1 MFQLFQSASTS
12 TGNATKITFH
22 TMFSLTCRGTPTNMT
37 YHSKYAVTTKTTKV
51 TATLKTSSAAQ
62 DVHIFP
68 AKKKKEKGKNVSYF
82 SCGLRDGCVTQ
93 RPQVQEKQQ
102 AIMER
107 TVKIAD
113 GEERRSTR
121 TSGTT
126 GKDLWWRL

>member
-12 TGNATKITFH
+12 TGNAVKIIFH
-22 TMFSLTCRGTPTNMT
+22 TMFSLTCRGTPNNMS
-37 YHSKYAVTTKTTKV
+37 YSKYAVTTKTTKV

-68 AKKKKEKGKNVSYF
+68 AKKKKKGENVSYF
-82 SCGLRDGCVTQ
+82 SCALRDGCVTQ

-121 TSGTT
+121 TSGAT